1 MAYSSLFKQ
10 DVRITQAYKGAS
22 HKGLDLS
29 TGKVEQ
35 PVYLPSKAIE
45 GYVWKVLSGYSY
57 GGKYYA
63 NSPII
68 YIKHKNGSGSRY
80 IHSYTKNVKVKVGDT
95 IKVGDQICATGNS
108 GYSLGDH
115 LHFEWLKKW
124 DDLNSHTD
132 PAPLIFNENTMDFK
146 KGDRIIF
153 TGIQN
158 FRGSPAGGDNGD
170 SFVGMIGTVFDGPR
184 TATYE
189 GVSYTWWDIHA
200 DNGLFGWV
208 AEVGKFKLFTDP
220 VVPPVESECE
230 KRVKILE
237 AENTTLRESLA
248 TSQAKSTLLQDR
260 VDKVES
266 DLAVCNQMIKDLE
279 GDVLRLTEELGRVT
293 VDRNRFEEEKLELQ
307 RKLDELEQGRDS
319 ILKRL
324 GDIIYKLFKR
334 E

>member
-95 IKVGDQICATGNS
+95 IKAGDQICATGNS

-146 KGDRIIF
+146 KGDRIQF
-153 TGIQN
+153 TQVQN
-158 FRGSPAGGDNGD
+158 IRSGSGTKYEVTR
-170 SFVGMIGTVFDGPR
+170 SSVVGETATIIDGPR
-184 TATYE
+184 VADD
-189 GVSYTWWDIHA
+189 YTWFDMRFDA
-200 DNGLFGWV
+200 GGSGWV
-208 AEVGKFKLFTDP
+208 AEVDKFKLFTDP

-237 AENTTLRESLA
+237 AENTTLRESLVA
-248 TSQAKSTLLQDR
+248 SGVSEKLLRERVDFLESTLAIR
-260 VDKVES
+260 EVE
-266 DLAVCNQMIKDLE
+266 LKDLE
-279 GDVLRLTEELGRVT
+279 GNYSRVLEE
-293 VDRNRFEEEKLELQ
+293 RNRFEAEKLALQ
-307 RKLDELEQGRDS
+307 EKLDELEQGRDTW
-319 ILKRL
+319 IKRL
-324 GDIIYKLFKR
+324 GDILHKLFKG